1 MKTILRVGLSTLLGC
16 TVTAATAGEPSPDR
30 LGQPRATERPEAEFE
45 IVGAA
50 AEAVAVVDSFSRTL
64 VQGDLDAAGQYL
76 DPEVLIVEH
85 GGSER
90 TAAEY
95 LAGHGKAD
103 VRFLREMRQKLV
115 HRKAGASG
123 DLAWVVSER
132 EVEGQSDG
140 EPLALYSTETMV
152 LRRAPS
158 GRWSIVHI
166 HWSSRRTTPGASH

>member
-1 MKTILRVGLSTLLGC
+1 MKTILLVGVSALLGI
-16 TVTAATAGEPSPDR
+16 TATAASAGEPSPDTPAPAIAAHP
-30 LGQPRATERPEAEFE
+30 LE
-45 IVGAA
+45 VGSDIAGVA
-50 AEAVAVVDSFSRTL
+50 AEAVAVVDAFSLALIR
-64 VQGDLDAAGQYL
+64 GDLNAASQYL
-76 DPEVLIVEH
+76 DPAVLIFEQ

-95 LAGHGKAD
+95 LGGHGKAD
-103 VRFLREMRQKLV
+103 VRFLRGMRQKLV

-123 DLAWVVSER
+123 DLAWVLTER

-140 EPLALYSTETMV
+140 EPLTLYSTETMV

-166 HWSSRRTTPGASH
+166 HWSSRRTTPGTSH